1 MSFNFTVVDI
11 KFTLLKNFDLSF
23 LEPGKRTLERLGT
36 DYLVSLAKRKEQAS
50 RDCSKIKSG
59 QNKIKYSSIQEFGES
74 ISTEADSG
82 FETLGSITTDSI
94 ANDVSGANDYLSTVE
109 AKQSPPRRSPRFVK
123 EPHIKDDLEQSSPS
137 NHLSISLNNIQE
149 TTNQILTRSRS
160 LRLSGEPYYRPS
172 SAEQQR
178 GSYHPS
184 SDELEKASTSLISKF
199 NSSLLGNERCSI
211 ISTQSDER
219 VTPTSF
225 VDNIADNENG
235 LKIQPLKF
243 SAQTASSES
252 KLFSNQ
258 RFLHRD
264 ISTCGYGRHYR
275 HVKTRANKIHANSA
289 RIVYSPG
296 VFHGRERLD
305 IVRRLTDMSA
315 SHILDDI
322 WSCLS
327 AQELGRALQVS
338 FLKL

>member
-1 MSFNFTVVDI
+1 M
-11 KFTLLKNFDLSF
+11 
-23 LEPGKRTLERLGT
+23 
-36 DYLVSLAKRKEQAS
+36 SLAKRKEQAS
-50 RDCSKIKSG
+50 RECSKTKRG

-94 ANDVSGANDYLSTVE
+94 ANDVSGANDYPLTVE
-109 AKQSPPRRSPRFVK
+109 VKQSPPRRSPRFVK
-123 EPHIKDDLEQSSPS
+123 ELQIKDDLEQSSPS

-172 SAEQQR
+172 SAEKQR
-178 GSYHPS
+178 GPYHPS
-184 SDELEKASTSLISKF
+184 SDELEKASTSLSSKF

-225 VDNIADNENG
+225 VDNIPDNENG
-235 LKIQPLKF
+235 LKVQLLKF
-243 SAQTASSES
+243 SAQAASSES

-264 ISTCGYGRHYR
+264 ISTCGYGRH
-275 HVKTRANKIHANSA
+275 HHHLKTRANKIHANS

-305 IVRRLTDMSA
+305 IVRRLNDMSA
-315 SHILDDI
+315 SHILDNI

-338 FLKL
+338 FLEL

>member
-1 MSFNFTVVDI
+1 M
-11 KFTLLKNFDLSF
+11 
-23 LEPGKRTLERLGT
+23 
-36 DYLVSLAKRKEQAS
+36 SLAKRKEQAS
-50 RDCSKIKSG
+50 RECSKFKSE
-59 QNKIKYSSIQEFGES
+59 QNKIRYSSIQEFGES
-74 ISTEADSG
+74 LSTEADSG

-94 ANDVSGANDYLSTVE
+94 ANDVSGANDYHLTVE

-123 EPHIKDDLEQSSPS
+123 EPQIKDDLEQSSPS
-137 NHLSISLNNIQE
+137 NHLSISLSNIQGK
-149 TTNQILTRSRS
+149 TNQILTRSRS
-160 LRLSGEPYYRPS
+160 LRLSGEPYYQTS
-172 SAEQQR
+172 SEEKQR

-184 SDELEKASTSLISKF
+184 SDELEKASTSLIYKF

-225 VDNIADNENG
+225 VDDIPDNENG
-235 LKIQPLKF
+235 LKLQPLKF
-243 SAQTASSES
+243 STQTASSES
-252 KLFSNQ
+252 KLISNQ

-264 ISTCGYGRHYR
+264 ISTCGYGRNYR
-275 HVKTRANKIHANSA
+275 HVKTRANKIHATSA
-289 RIVYSPG
+289 RIIYSPG

-305 IVRRLTDMSA
+305 IVRRLNDMSA
-315 SHILDDI
+315 SHILDNI

>member
-1 MSFNFTVVDI
+1 MNFNFIVVDI

-50 RDCSKIKSG
+50 RDCSKIKIG
-59 QNKIKYSSIQEFGES
+59 QNKNKYSSIQEFGES

-123 EPHIKDDLEQSSPS
+123 EPQIKDDLEQSSPS

-160 LRLSGEPYYRPS
+160 LRLSGEPSYLPS
-172 SAEQQR
+172 SAEKQR

-264 ISTCGYGRHYR
+264 ISTCGYGRHR

-305 IVRRLTDMSA
+305 IVRRLNDMSA

>member
-1 MSFNFTVVDI
+1 M
-11 KFTLLKNFDLSF
+11 
-23 LEPGKRTLERLGT
+23 
-36 DYLVSLAKRKEQAS
+36 SLAKRKEQAS
-50 RDCSKIKSG
+50 RECSKTKRG

-94 ANDVSGANDYLSTVE
+94 ANDVSGANDYPLTAE

-123 EPHIKDDLEQSSPS
+123 EPQIKDDLEQPSPS

-172 SAEQQR
+172 PAEKQR
-178 GSYHPS
+178 GSYNP
-184 SDELEKASTSLISKF
+184 SDELEKASTSLSSKF

-211 ISTQSDER
+211 VSTQSDER

-225 VDNIADNENG
+225 VDNIPDNENG

-264 ISTCGYGRHYR
+264 ISTCGYGRH
-275 HVKTRANKIHANSA
+275 HHHLKTRANKIHATS

-305 IVRRLTDMSA
+305 IVRRLNDMSA
-315 SHILDDI
+315 SHILDNI

-327 AQELGRALQVS
+327 VQELGRALQVS